1 MIEEL
6 LPAAESLYTHIEKDI
21 NDTIV
26 QRREIWRHLKD
37 IKSENVWDTRMQ
49 DPSYEQYVKRPLDH
63 RSKTELFNGAHRFGV
78 VTGGLHIDVKKM
90 ITTLQHRWRA
100 EGILINELFDESQLE
115 LLDECY
121 SYKGKSYRHVILA
134 QGHRGK
140 ASVLFRTDNY
150 RPVKGEVLIVRIPGL
165 QLDDIVKYGKFI
177 MPIGDDL
184 FWIGSNYQHDY
195 KHDHPDSSQTNEL
208 YTFLDDVM
216 ARPYKVIDHQS
227 GIRPATKYRRPLIGE
242 HKQRKGLFLFNGL
255 GTKGISLAPYFSQKL
270 IQSINDKLSFDGTKA
285 YNDSFHI

>member
-1 MIEEL
+1 MSIDIYDQDAEVSASAVSSGIINPVTGPKYVKSWMIEEL

-26 QRREIWRHLKD
+26 HRREIWRHLKD

-49 DPSYEQYVKRPLDH
+49 DPSYEQYVKRPLHH

-121 SYKGKSYRHVILA
+121 SYKGKSYRL
-134 QGHRGK
+134 
-140 ASVLFRTDNY
+140 S
-150 RPVKGEVLIVRIPGL
+150 LI
-165 QLDDIVKYGKFI
+165 
-177 MPIGDDL
+177 
-184 FWIGSNYQHDY
+184 
-195 KHDHPDSSQTNEL
+195 
-208 YTFLDDVM
+208 
-216 ARPYKVIDHQS
+216 
-227 GIRPATKYRRPLIGE
+227 
-242 HKQRKGLFLFNGL
+242 
-255 GTKGISLAPYFSQKL
+255 
-270 IQSINDKLSFDGTKA
+270 
-285 YNDSFHI
+285 HI